1 MLPDD
6 SIPRCIFIL
15 VFILLSAFFSGAET
29 AFSYANKIRMKRK
42 AEEGN
47 RGAARVVH
55 IVENFDKTLT
65 TILIGNNVCNVGA
78 SVLATSLAVNIWG
91 AVGSLIVTIALTVLI
106 FLFSE
111 TVPKNIARANSD
123 AFAIYFSLPIYALLF
138 LLTPLTLMFS
148 SLGKLVKKLLSK
160 DDSGPSLTEDEFQ
173 TIIENIEEE
182 GLIEHEESE
191 LIKSA
196 VVFSDTSA
204 ESIMVPLSE
213 MIAIEINEDKDSVRE
228 KLLSEKY
235 SRIPVYLGTP
245 ERIVGIL
252 QSKDFLLGILHAKP
266 IRLKSAITPP
276 YYIHPDMKLDALFEG
291 LGRRRTHIAIV
302 TDELGRALGFVTM
315 EDVLEELF
323 GEIYDEDDDQPESAS
338 PVKEAPTC

>member
-1 MLPDD
+1 MPDD
-6 SIPRCIFIL
+6 SIPQCILIL
-15 VFILLSAFFSGAET
+15 VFMLLSAFFSATET

-42 AEEGN
+42 AEEGS

-55 IVENFDKTLT
+55 IINNFDKTLT
-65 TILIGNNVCNVGA
+65 TILIGNNACNIGA
-78 SVLATSLAVNIWG
+78 SVLATSLAFKIWG
-91 AVGSLIVTIALTVLI
+91 PVASIIVTIVLTVLI

-111 TVPKNIARANSD
+111 TIPKNIGKANSD
-123 AFAIYFSLPIYALLF
+123 VLAIYASLPIYALLIV
-138 LLTPLTLMFS
+138 LTPFTLFFS
-148 SLGKLVKKLLSK
+148 RLGNLVKKLLIK
-160 DDSGPSLTEDEFQ
+160 DEAAPSLTEDEFQ

-182 GLIEHEESE
+182 GLIEREESE

-204 ESIMVPLSE
+204 GSIMLPLSK
-213 MIAIEINEDKDSVRE
+213 MVAIEINEDRETVRE

-245 ERIVGIL
+245 EKIVGIL
-252 QSKDFLLGILHAKP
+252 HSKDYLLGILHGKP
-266 IRLKSAITPP
+266 LKLKSAITPP

-323 GEIYDEDDDQPESAS
+323 GEIYDEDDVPIVPSLG
-338 PVKEAPTC
+338 KEAPTC